1 MSETTDQAPTPT
13 PKDVAEATPTERPAE
28 APEQT
33 IEALRAALA
42 KANAEAKENRIK
54 AKELD
59 GIKQSQM
66 TELEKAQK
74 TAADLQ
80 REVEQARAES
90 LRLRIALKHGISDD
104 DAATFLTATDEETL
118 NRQAERL
125 AALAAAQSGA
135 PATPKP
141 DRTQG
146 GSGAPLALNSD
157 GLEQALRSKLG
168 I

>member
-13 PKDVAEATPTERPAE
+13 PKDVAEATTTERPAE
-28 APEQT
+28 TPEQT

-54 AKELD
+54 AKEFD
-59 GIKQSQM
+59 GIKQAQM
-66 TELEKAQK
+66 TELEKAQA
-74 TAADLQ
+74 TAAELQ
-80 REVEQARAES
+80 REAEQARAES

-125 AALAAAQSGA
+125 AALAATSGT

-146 GSGAPLALNSD
+146 GTGAPLALNSD
-157 GLEQALRSKLG
+157 GLEEALRSKLG